1 MIWNSKAPWV
11 FDRLTL
17 IALWDW
23 HEWLQTLKI
32 IRQVWKICAVGW
44 RYSAREQDV
53 NPAHRQYKS
62 RHLQI
67 PDDDI
72 YIHNPVGFFQY
83 FYIQIHLIHQKV
95 LPTYFYMKMRKQKPN
110 EHTTKKQNTLIFCF
124 IVSESISIPIIKCI
138 WFKTIFP
145 SSQFL
150 SILLVRES
158 FLKCWFTGFSWNS
171 DSKITKRYF
180 YTWAI
185 FLNITCTEKNKMQVI
200 FWIQV
205 IPESWYQLP

>member
-1 MIWNSKAPWV
+1 MITNPQNHKTSLENLCSWLKVQCQGTGCEPCPQAVQVSPSSNPRW
-11 FDRLTL
+11 
-17 IALWDW
+17 W
-23 HEWLQTLKI
+23 H
-32 IRQVWKICAVGW
+32 
-44 RYSAREQDV
+44 
-53 NPAHRQYKS
+53 
-62 RHLQI
+62 
-67 PDDDI
+67 I
-72 YIHNPVGFFQY
+72 YTQSSGFFQY

-205 IPESWYQLP
+205 ITESWYQLP